1 MMKQTDSPMEQ
12 MPAIDP
18 ARGCCVTIGNF
29 DGVHKGHQ
37 ALISHAREFARKVG
51 MPCVVVTFWPHP
63 RLVLGRE
70 HVPVMTRAARR
81 EALQALQP
89 DYIWEIPF
97 NRLVA
102 ALSPEEFLRQYLTPL
117 TMRRL
122 VVGHDFSLGKG
133 RVGQP
138 VVLQGLGRAYGYTME
153 QLAPVMEG
161 GSVVSSSRIRHFV
174 DQGGVDLAARM
185 LGRLHFCDGEV
196 VRGEGRGEG
205 LGFPTANMD
214 LPETL
219 LPPEGVYASRLSV
232 GGTCYAA
239 VTNLGSNPTFGGR
252 KVGVESFVL
261 DAPGDLD
268 LYGRRVRVHF
278 VKQLRRERQFSGPEE
293 LAAQIARDVEQAR
306 GILPDAQPFI
316 APADR

>member
-1 MMKQTDSPMEQ
+1 MKQTDSSTER

-37 ALISHAREFARKVG
+37 TLISHARDFARKVG

-70 HVPVMTRAARR
+70 HVPVMTRAARL
-81 EALQALQP
+81 EAIQALRP

-102 ALSPEEFLRQYLTPL
+102 ALSPEEFLKRYLTPL
-117 TMRRL
+117 SMRRL
-122 VVGHDFSLGKG
+122 VVGSDFSLGKG
-133 RVGQP
+133 RAGQP
-138 VVLQGLGRAYGYTME
+138 AVLQGLGRAYGYTME
-153 QLAPVMEG
+153 QLAPVMEK

-174 DQGGVDLAARM
+174 EQGGVDVAARM
-185 LGRLHFCDGEV
+185 LGRLHFCDGDI
-196 VRGEGRGEG
+196 VRGDGRGAG

-219 LPPEGVYASRLSV
+219 LPPRGVYASRLSV
-232 GGTCYAA
+232 DGACYEA

-252 KVGVESFVL
+252 KVSVESFAL
-261 DAPGDLD
+261 DAPGDMD
-268 LYGRRVRVHF
+268 LYGRRARVHF
-278 VKQLRRERQFSGPEE
+278 VKQLRRETRFSGPEE

-306 GILPDAQPFI
+306 GIVPDVQPF
-316 APADR
+316 AASGER